1 MKKQLIGLML
11 IMSSFAFAGGDK
23 TLDLLEEK
31 IELKHSYITDGTH
44 KLKIDDIDIGV
55 INGTPFVVIETDS
68 LFTDKAWEEFNK
80 KEKSTNSKT
89 ENFTETKTKETEFK
103 DFVKESLSEK
113 INRIK
118 DAFKKNFKSGE
129 DIWQR
134 KR

>member
-31 IELKHSYITDGTH
+31 IELKHSYITDGIH

-55 INGTPFVVIETDS
+55 VNGTPFVVIETDS

-80 KEKSTNSKT
+80 KAYNDVAKDIADEIRAALD
-89 ENFTETKTKETEFK
+89 TKAEVNITLILDKEFGK
-103 DFVKESLSEK
+103 DKVLSE
-113 INRIK
+113 
-118 DAFKKNFKSGE
+118 A
-129 DIWQR
+129 QY
-134 KR
+134 